1 MLIINGHLMFPPS
14 EVSCFRDITLYAH
27 VFVEIPV
34 LVQVESEHVDSCYH
48 YMKQTGSFDYV
59 QDIVLPNQE
68 HGVLLSDIPPLDI
81 RARRIWAGNL
91 NRLITELQERVKY
104 NKCTTDG
111 LPPLI

>member
-27 VFVEIPV
+27 VFVKIPV
-34 LVQVESEHVDSCYH
+34 LVQVEPEHVDTCYH
-48 YMKQTGSFDYV
+48 YMKHTGSYDYV

-68 HGVLLSDIPPLDI
+68 HGVMLSDKPPHDI

-91 NRLITELQERVKY
+91 NRLVTEIQNRLKY
-104 NKCTTDG
+104 YRHSIDG